1 MKNLEINQLND
12 LIFDLFQG
20 KYEAEKAPG
29 SPEKFP
35 SASNNN
41 NQINLNEMDKMKI
54 PDTSVTESATF
65 FTASLDESTVE
76 FRRVHT
82 EAPEVIQYSSSHA
95 GLIIGILLTIISL
108 LIGAILYVVYQVSN
122 LLTSKDREYSFY
134 VHQARLRSNKPGGS
148 VPQSHTAAAIT
159 DKIQRKLAASLD
171 FEDFTSTYKA
181 KMRVYGQVS
190 ALDTTEE
197 SNPVTWSLSLGKPNT
212 TSRPRYGQ
220 SDASDDYAEPHA
232 CVSAPNVVSPPE
244 EQIYQSVMPV
254 LRSSV
259 SSPGSSVDLVDS
271 RATYS
276 TCINPYQQPT
286 YQKITKKYQHR
297 SSSQN
302 IYQSVNNCNSL
313 SKVETRDSRPV
324 PKLEVNVA
332 LYLFFEMQFHS
343 DYSS

>member
-1 MKNLEINQLND
+1 M
-12 LIFDLFQG
+12 
-20 KYEAEKAPG
+20 
-29 SPEKFP
+29 
-35 SASNNN
+35 
-41 NQINLNEMDKMKI
+41 
-54 PDTSVTESATF
+54 
-65 FTASLDESTVE
+65 
-76 FRRVHT
+76 
-82 EAPEVIQYSSSHA
+82 
-95 GLIIGILLTIISL
+95 
-108 LIGAILYVVYQVSN
+108 
-122 LLTSKDREYSFY
+122 
-134 VHQARLRSNKPGGS
+134 
-148 VPQSHTAAAIT
+148 PQSHTAAAIT

-190 ALDTTEE
+190 ALDTADE
-197 SNPVTWSLSLGKPNT
+197 SNPVTWSLSLGKQST

-220 SDASDDYAEPHA
+220 SDDQSDDYAEPHA
-232 CVSAPNVVSPPE
+232 YVSAPHVVSPPE

-271 RATYS
+271 RAIYS

-313 SKVETRDSRPV
+313 SKVETRDSSRPV

-332 LYLFFEMQFHS
+332 LNLFFEMQFHS